1 MRACSLT
8 LLLLL
13 IASPVLAV
21 SKADL
26 EARIQQLERK
36 LNRIILD
43 QNDQASKTQRKMQ
56 ELRGEI
62 EVQSHEIRTMQ
73 KKQRDLYLDIDR
85 RLNEH
90 QPGQS
95 TRQPSGG
102 GITGQMP
109 SPGNS
114 DVDEAAARQDY
125 DQALG
130 TLKQGRYDQALGE
143 FNQFLQKHPGSGYV
157 DNAQYW
163 VGEVHYVTRKF
174 PEALK
179 EFETVIARYPDSPKV
194 ADARL
199 KIGFIN
205 YELKQWDAARAAL
218 EQVTTDYPGS
228 TSAKLASGRL
238 DRMSK
243 EGH

>member
-1 MRACSLT
+1 MF
-8 LLLLL
+8 

-43 QNDQASKTQRKMQ
+43 QNDQASKSQRKIQ
-56 ELRGEI
+56 ELRGEM
-62 EVQSHEIRTMQ
+62 EVLSHEMQTMQ

-85 RLNEH
+85 RLNEN
-90 QPGQS
+90 QTGSGAGLAP
-95 TRQPSGG
+95 GG
-102 GITGQMP
+102 GMTGQMS

-114 DVDEAAARQDY
+114 DVDETAARAAY

-143 FNQFLQKHPGSGYV
+143 FKQFLQQHPGSGYV

-174 PEALK
+174 PDALR
-179 EFETVIARYPDSPKV
+179 EFETVIARFPDSPKV

-205 YELKQWDAARAAL
+205 YEMKQWGAARTAL